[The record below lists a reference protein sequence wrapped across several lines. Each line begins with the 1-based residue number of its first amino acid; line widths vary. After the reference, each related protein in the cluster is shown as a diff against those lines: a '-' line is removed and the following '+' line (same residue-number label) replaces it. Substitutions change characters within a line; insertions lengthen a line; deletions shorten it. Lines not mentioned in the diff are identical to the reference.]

1 MKPVLNSSI
10 FCLSPFMSDGSVA
23 IKSPDAM
30 HHNKTKK
37 EKEENAVS
45 DKLSRIIVMGA
56 AYFTVRQL
64 Y

>member
-30 HHNKTKK
+30 HHNKTKE
-37 EKEENAVS
+37 EK
-45 DKLSRIIVMGA
+45 
-56 AYFTVRQL
+56 
-64 Y
+64 